1 MSSYPTNED
10 YLLKL
15 MDDLEDELVHE
26 LSKEDPVNLSKDLFQ
41 ACIIT
46 SDMCMHFTSLDHS
59 RVDPQLQ
66 IRYLLR
72 LVRDNIK
79 SDLAV
84 WNKFLIL
91 LDRLGG
97 ISNTLLDKLKKPV
110 SEIDHEPTEQSEV
123 HRAST
128 DAASGDTNME
138 EDIVL
143 TSGDVSLLT
152 ELLVEIS
159 HQWERISISLG
170 FQEHDMANF
179 RKDDNKISLN
189 KAIACWISR
198 DSTSTLKKLKHA
210 LNSKLVGAGRVA
222 QDLEEKFK
230 EAKKQSGSAKKH
242 QPSKTANY
250 SRFMDTNVAPTIS
263 KMSYHIEVAD
273 GKSTLLLVQA
283 SPRESMSYQW
293 NKDDNP
299 LPNSC
304 IYSGVHDDI
313 LVVSHAS
320 QGTEGE
326 YTCCVSKEGKEV
338 CSNKI
343 TLTVIYLTDK
353 KQLLSLYSANNEI
366 SQDLWLPE
374 VSVTFIKLALIKS
387 SKDHKHVCDY
397 YVRGDADVI
406 IAKKEKIEYKEAF
419 GEYRSREL
427 ILLEGRPGSGKTTL
441 VHQIIRDWTEGEVLT
456 KAKLVFL
463 ITLRDLNSDCRDKTL
478 SDLLRLFY
486 SNDEELKSIRSDIER
501 INGEGVCFV
510 IDGLDE
516 YQPQNTK
523 KSIIYQLLNRTYLHQ
538 AMIIVSSRPA
548 ATRSIKMEVLTKRIE
563 VFGFSKQQIFEYIG
577 NFPFSALSAT
587 ASTVQT
593 KLKEYLT
600 RNPNIFDMCYLPVHA
615 AMICYLF
622 ECDNVHISYMQTKI
636 YKQFTRLIIQR
647 HLLRRSFE
655 VELHSLKELCGI
667 HKKYLDDLCHL
678 AFNMTINSKQ
688 VISQQELNFQ
698 FSQCGSHG
706 DDFSLGLLTIYN
718 TVHPTGLHRSYSFL
732 HLTFQE
738 FLAAYH
744 IANLTSSQQM
754 KIIQQYSE
762 FTHMITVW
770 TFYFGLGMFGSKM
783 VTKMID
789 NAETVTVLRY
799 GLESQHK
806 IFCDEIM
813 KQKEGILRCSDILT
827 PTDLQAIGYVI
838 ATTSEPITQLILGD
852 CHCDGE
858 DRFTILLEELSKK
871 DLHTLNRLE
880 IYSIISGNEMYMLAN
895 VFKSATNLTNLELK
909 IKDSSPDDVKCL
921 IDQMKQ
927 ISGLFWLTLHC
938 SSPASSI
945 KVLLCSLVGI
955 TVSCVFQL
963 LFEEVDA
970 EGVVALGSGLELHR
984 NTNITNLNLTNSSI
998 GLEGATGLANGLRH
1012 LTQLKTLNLSH
1023 NNIGRECFN
1032 SLCNGLQYLTSLM
1045 NLDLSHNDITD
1056 VDASSL
1062 GHILQ
1067 HLTRLRE
1074 LDLSH
1079 NNIGLGMSHLVSGLQ
1094 GLTDICEINLSHNNI
1109 SSDGATSLAHTF
1121 QYLTNLSHLYLSHN
1135 NIGPDGMTSLAG
1147 GLSHLTKLRWLDIS
1161 HNNNIGADGMTSLA
1175 GGLLHL
1181 IKLWKLDISHN
1192 NIDLEG
1198 AKTIITSLKGCHD
1211 LYKAVINIED
1221 EYYTSDGIVVHGL
1234 LFPDN
1239 TTAIADLVA
1248 AAESEKKE
1256 RTLDLG
1262 FKKIHIPRKGWLRRA
1277 FNKLKI
1283 KKVNKVVGQ

>member
-1 MSSYPTNED
+1 MSSCPTNED

-15 MDDLEDELVHE
+15 MDDFEEELVHE
-26 LSKEDPVNLSKDLFQ
+26 LSKADPMNLSKDLFQ

-46 SDMCMHFTSLDHS
+46 SDMSNHFTSLDHS

-72 LVRDNIK
+72 LVRENIK

-84 WNKFLIL
+84 WDKFVIL

-97 ISNTLLDKLKKPV
+97 VSDTFLDKLKKPM
-110 SEIDHEPTEQSEV
+110 SEINQEPTEQSEL

-128 DAASGDTNME
+128 DAASGDTSME
-138 EDIVL
+138 EDVVL

-198 DSTSTLKKLKHA
+198 DSTSTLKKLKQA
-210 LNSKLVGAGRVA
+210 LNSKLVGAGRIA
-222 QDLEEKFK
+222 QDLEKKFK
-230 EAKKQSGSAKKH
+230 EAKKQSDSAKKH

-250 SRFMDTNVAPTIS
+250 SRFIDTNVAPTIS
-263 KMSYHIEVAD
+263 KMSYHTEVAD

-283 SPRESMSYQW
+283 SPRESVSYQW
-293 NKDDNP
+293 KKDGHP

-304 IYSGVHDDI
+304 TYSGVRDDI

-343 TLTVIYLTDK
+343 TLTVIYQTDK
-353 KQLLSLYSANNEI
+353 KQLLTLYSTNNEI
-366 SQDLWLPE
+366 PQDSWLPE
-374 VSVTFIKLALIKS
+374 VSVTFINLALIKP

-397 YVRGDADVI
+397 SVRGDADDI

-427 ILLEGRPGSGKTTL
+427 ILVEGRPGSGKTTL
-441 VHQIIRDWTEGEVLT
+441 VHKIIRDWTEGEVLT

-463 ITLRDLNSDCRDKTL
+463 VTLRDLNSDCRDETL

-523 KSIIYQLLNRTYLHQ
+523 KSIIYKLLNRTYLRQ
-538 AMIIVSSRPA
+538 TMIVVSSRPA
-548 ATRSIKMEVLTKRIE
+548 ATRSIKKEVLSKRIE
-563 VFGFSKQQIFEYIG
+563 VFGFSKQQIFEYIDK
-577 NFPFSALSAT
+577 FPFNALSAG

-593 KLKEYLT
+593 KLKEYLV
-600 RNPNIFDMCYLPVHA
+600 RNPNIYDMCYLPVHA

-622 ECDNVHISYMQTKI
+622 ECDNDHISYTQTKI
-636 YKQFTRLIIQR
+636 YEQFTRLIIQR
-647 HLLRRSFE
+647 HLLYRSFE

-667 HKKYLDDLCHL
+667 HKKYFDDLCHL
-678 AFNMTINSKQ
+678 AFSMTINSKQ
-688 VISQQELNFQ
+688 VIHQQELNFQ
-698 FSQCGSHG
+698 FSLCGSHG

-738 FLAAYH
+738 FLTAYH

-754 KIIQQYSE
+754 KIIQQYSKS
-762 FTHMITVW
+762 THMITVW
-770 TFYFGLGMFGSKM
+770 TFYFGLGMFGLEM

-789 NAETVTVLRY
+789 NAKTVTVLRY
-799 GLESQHK
+799 GLESQQK
-806 IFCDEIM
+806 VVCDKIM
-813 KQKEGILRCSDILT
+813 KQNKGFLWCSDILT
-827 PTDLQAIGYVI
+827 PTDLQAIGYI
-838 ATTSEPITQLILGD
+838 ISTTSEPVTTFLLGD
-852 CHCDGE
+852 CHYDGE

-880 IYSIISGNEMYMLAN
+880 ISSVISGNEINMLVN
-895 VFKSATNLTNLELK
+895 VLKSATNLEDLELK
-909 IKDSSPDDVKCL
+909 IKDNSPDDVKCL
-921 IDQMKQ
+921 VDQMKE
-927 ISGLFWLTLHC
+927 ISGLGWLTLHC

-945 KVLLCSLVGI
+945 KVLLSGLVGI
-955 TVSCVFQL
+955 TLRYL
-963 LFEEVDA
+963 LKLSFEEVDA
-970 EGVVALGSGLELHR
+970 EGILALGSGLELYT
-984 NTNITNLNLTNSSI
+984 NTKITILSLTNSSI

-1012 LTQLKTLNLSH
+1012 LTKLHRLNLSH
-1023 NNIGRECFN
+1023 NNIGCECFN
-1032 SLCNGLQYLTSLM
+1032 SVCNVLQYLTSLRD
-1045 NLDLSHNDITD
+1045 LYLSHNDIND
-1056 VDASSL
+1056 DNASSL
-1062 GHILQ
+1062 GNVLQ
-1067 HLTRLRE
+1067 HLTGLIW

-1079 NNIGLGMSHLVSGLQ
+1079 NNIGLGMSRLVSGLQ
-1094 GLTDICEINLSHNNI
+1094 CLTNIIILNLSYNNI
-1109 SSDGATSLAHTF
+1109 SSDGAASLAHTF
-1121 QYLTNLSHLYLSHN
+1121 QYFTNLNNLDLSHN

-1147 GLSHLTKLRWLDIS
+1147 GLLHLTELRDLDI
-1161 HNNNIGADGMTSLA
+1161 A
-1175 GGLLHL
+1175 
-1181 IKLWKLDISHN
+1181 HN

-1211 LYKAVINIED
+1211 LRDAVINIED
-1221 EYYTSDGIVVHGL
+1221 EYYTGDGIIVHGL
-1234 LFPDN
+1234 VSPDN
-1239 TTAIADLVA
+1239 TTAIADLVT
-1248 AAESEKKE
+1248 AAESEKQE

-1262 FKKIHIPRKGWLRRA
+1262 FKEICIPRKA
-1277 FNKLKI
+1277 
-1283 KKVNKVVGQ
+1283 